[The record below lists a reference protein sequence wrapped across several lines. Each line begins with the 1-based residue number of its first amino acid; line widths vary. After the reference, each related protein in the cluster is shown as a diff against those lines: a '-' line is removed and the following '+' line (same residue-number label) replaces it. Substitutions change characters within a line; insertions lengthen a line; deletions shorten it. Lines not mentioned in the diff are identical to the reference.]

1 MSINKQEASKSFTKA
16 ISTYEQEAFVQYQIA
31 TELCRLLSVYSDHP
45 ISSILEI
52 GCGTGFFT
60 RLLRTSF
67 PSATITANDLCSEVV
82 NYIPDDIKFISGDM
96 ETINFPDKYD
106 LIAGSSAIQ
115 WLENLPLFS
124 EKMNRTLSEK
134 GLVAISTFG
143 EKNLTEIK
151 QITDIGLSYFTEPDL
166 EHIISSS
173 FQIIKMKE
181 EIKTV
186 YFPSPKDVLLH
197 LKRSGVNGITSE
209 KWTKSDLLYFTN
221 QYNKLFKSNYGVS
234 LTYHPIYIIASKKQ
248 KS

>member
-1 MSINKQEASKSFTKA
+1 
-16 ISTYEQEAFVQYQIA
+16 
-31 TELCRLLSVYSDHP
+31 
-45 ISSILEI
+45 
-52 GCGTGFFT
+52 
-60 RLLRTSF
+60 
-67 PSATITANDLCSEVV
+67 
-82 NYIPDDIKFISGDM
+82 
-96 ETINFPDKYD
+96 
-106 LIAGSSAIQ
+106 
-115 WLENLPLFS
+115 
-124 EKMNRTLSEK
+124 MNRTLSEK

-221 QYNKLFKSNYGVS
+221 QYNKLFKSDYGVS

>member
-1 MSINKQEASKSFTKA
+1 MSINKQQIRKSFTKA

-134 GLVAISTFG
+134 GL
-143 EKNLTEIK
+143 TEIK

-221 QYNKLFKSNYGVS
+221 QYNKLFKSDYGVS

>member
-1 MSINKQEASKSFTKA
+1 
-16 ISTYEQEAFVQYQIA
+16 
-31 TELCRLLSVYSDHP
+31 
-45 ISSILEI
+45 
-52 GCGTGFFT
+52 
-60 RLLRTSF
+60 
-67 PSATITANDLCSEVV
+67 
-82 NYIPDDIKFISGDM
+82 M

-124 EKMNRTLSEK
+124 EKMNRNLLEK
-134 GLVAISTFG
+134 VLVEISTFG

-197 LKRSGVNGITSE
+197 
-209 KWTKSDLLYFTN
+209 
-221 QYNKLFKSNYGVS
+221 
-234 LTYHPIYIIASKKQ
+234 
-248 KS
+248 

>member
-1 MSINKQEASKSFTKA
+1 MSINKQQIRKSFTKA

-221 QYNKLFKSNYGVS
+221 QYNKLFKSDYGV
-234 LTYHPIYIIASKKQ
+234 
-248 KS
+248 